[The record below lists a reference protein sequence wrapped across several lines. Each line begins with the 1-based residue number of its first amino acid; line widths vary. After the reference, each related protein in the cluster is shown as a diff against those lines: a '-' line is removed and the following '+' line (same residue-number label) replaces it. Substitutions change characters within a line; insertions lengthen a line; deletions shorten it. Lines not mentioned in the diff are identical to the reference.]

1 MNQEQ
6 ELNSATRCERE
17 TRKRKRERERTGGP
31 ATLLVPKAMPN
42 LVQPLKGHW
51 LKEGSHQSISSIEV
65 PSFLMTLACGKVTH
79 KASQY
84 KVQ

>member
-42 LVQPLKGHW
+42 LVQPLNDHR
-51 LKEGSHQSISSIEV
+51 LKEVSHQSISSIEV
-65 PSFLMTLACGKVTH
+65 PSFLMTLACVKLIH
-79 KASQY
+79 KTSQY
-84 KVQ
+84 KDQ